1 MPAVSRRRGT
11 AHRCLETNSFR
22 RTLSIARRSFC
33 MVCYIIT
40 FTVSGNFMSSHVSS
54 RYLTV
59 GRRLLIASGLTRML
73 MALTL
78 LALLW
83 AAIIWS
89 TMLP

>member
-1 MPAVSRRRGT
+1 
-11 AHRCLETNSFR
+11 
-22 RTLSIARRSFC
+22 
-33 MVCYIIT
+33 
-40 FTVSGNFMSSHVSS
+40 MSSYVSS
-54 RYLTV
+54 RRLTV

-73 MALTL
+73 MALAL

>member
-1 MPAVSRRRGT
+1 MFRNKILS
-11 AHRCLETNSFR
+11 AHIKHCPQIVLHVM
-22 RTLSIARRSFC
+22 LY
-33 MVCYIIT
+33 YIIT
-40 FTVSGNFMSSHVSS
+40 FTVSGNFMSSYVLS
-54 RYLTV
+54 RRLTV

-73 MALTL
+73 MALAL

>member
-1 MPAVSRRRGT
+1 
-11 AHRCLETNSFR
+11 
-22 RTLSIARRSFC
+22 

-40 FTVSGNFMSSHVSS
+40 FTVLGNFMSSHFSS
-54 RYLTV
+54 RRLTV

-73 MALTL
+73 MALAL

-83 AAIIWS
+83 GAIIWS